1 MKKSKWVVL
10 LLMVMFVFG
19 GCGAST
25 KESEGITQNR
35 SADTAAVS
43 FESEGEK
50 ARLDARETQVPGFL
64 LINWTVLPRKRESWV
79 RLRISRK
86 MWRM

>member
-35 SADTAAVS
+35 STDTAAVS

-50 ARLDARETQVPGFL
+50 ARLDARETQVQETSIEGRDF
-64 LINWTVLPRKRESWV
+64 S
-79 RLRISRK
+79 LRRICGTFQF
-86 MWRM
+86 